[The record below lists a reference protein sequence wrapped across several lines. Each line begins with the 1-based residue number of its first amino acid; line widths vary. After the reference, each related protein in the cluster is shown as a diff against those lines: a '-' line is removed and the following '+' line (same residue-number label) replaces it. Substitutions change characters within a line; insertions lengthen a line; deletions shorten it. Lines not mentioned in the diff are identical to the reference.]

1 MARFEKGHTLAT
13 GRPKGVQNRSTEQ
26 LKLTLLN
33 IANNTL
39 DRVEDDIER
48 IREED
53 PGRALEFALKLLE
66 FVTPRLKAMDISGQ
80 MNVDQRIHQIQV
92 NINNNASNDK
102 HDEDIR

>member
-1 MARFEKGHTLAT
+1 MKFEKGHKLST
-13 GRPKGVQNRSTEQ
+13 GRPKGVTNRSTEE

-39 DRVEDDIER
+39 NKVEDDIER

-66 FVTPRLKAMDISGQ
+66 FVTPRLKAMDVSGHLN
-80 MNVDQRIHQIQV
+80 MDQRIHQIQV
-92 NINNNASNDK
+92 NINNGTNNDR
-102 HDEDIR
+102 DNEDV